1 MKAGKVHRVFVF
13 VKYFETK
20 RFKISYNVSR
30 SDRRAYYLVNEIWY
44 RGIREIGYRQYK
56 IKAIPRFEDN
66 ENKVTINF
74 IVYFVIKCVKY
85 Y

>member
-1 MKAGKVHRVFVF
+1 MYCVLADGRTN
-13 VKYFETK
+13 YSTK
-20 RFKISYNVSR
+20 F
-30 SDRRAYYLVNEIWY
+30 
-44 RGIREIGYRQYK
+44 GIAESGYKQYK
-56 IKAIPRFEDN
+56 SIHLYQDDTEFEDN